1 MKPRS
6 SCNLCRRHHRRCIT
20 RPGATRCNG
29 CDELEEDCEFG
40 PRFQFRPSK
49 QVQHRIEDRES
60 SSARRSGRSGNSSHS
75 INGQSASRTLP
86 SLIHSPC
93 VSVKP
98 FARADRRIP
107 RQGADASLVNQKRS
121 PRRASD
127 ATVYA
132 ACKGSFSL
140 DLDETSLPVAATR
153 PELVPAI
160 DRPPKS
166 GNQLNLSQREA
177 YLFRTWINKIS
188 LIVSPRRM

>member
-75 INGQSASRTLP
+75 IN
-86 SLIHSPC
+86 
-93 VSVKP
+93 
-98 FARADRRIP
+98 
-107 RQGADASLVNQKRS
+107 VNQKRS

-188 LIVSPRRM
+188 LIMVSTMRGTSASSFRSWPWNDPCSCTVSWR